1 MGKIVITNVEKNK
14 ILFQFNDEHE
24 IELIKPII
32 DSQLNSIYIGRISE
46 INSSLNSIFVSISKN
61 QKVFVPY
68 SELKSKDI
76 KCGDNLL
83 VQIKTEPIKT
93 KLAQGSMDICF
104 PGEYCVLHLY
114 GSGVSV
120 SKKLS
125 KEIQDKLTTLLF
137 NDSYINEIDYK
148 IVIRTNAETLLFD
161 NNIEPLIN
169 EIKKFKELADEILI
183 KYQSLKYGSLL
194 YSENS
199 PLLNI
204 FNNIQYDT
212 YDSIIT
218 DDKAIYDNLN
228 SLSILKNKEIKFYNE
243 EFVSLINLYSLKTH
257 LGRALDKKVYLKSGG
272 YLIIEPTEAL
282 TVIDVNSGKAQGKNK
297 ENNSYFYKIN
307 KEAAVEVCK
316 QLKIR
321 NISGIIMI
329 DFINM
334 KKKEDND
341 KLLKLL
347 DTELKK
353 DRIQSTLVD
362 MTPLGIVEITRKKV
376 NISLDKAILL

>member
-68 SELKSKDI
+68 SELKNKDI

-228 SLSILKNKEIKFYNE
+228 SFSILKNKEMKFYNE